1 MWSQLRSAAES
12 IAEDITGQ
20 QAPASGN
27 TQEQGGNMQSIP
39 SSTESTS
46 GEDAEIVPMH
56 EKAEDPEMAKIM
68 SEIGDLDVDGLD
80 EEVDLH
86 EDEEVKLNFL
96 EECLLPQEDD
106 SSPINPWDH
115 QSMMQELNTRWQE
128 AYRQM
133 EKKQED
139 MIIDQAN
146 LFDEQR
152 SALEIKS
159 RDDMAKVMEAQ
170 KESKEKV
177 TSMANEIELLKLE
190 LEEAQ
195 LESAIQSKRTMDEV
209 EREVKKTHENKVQ
222 KAVNEA
228 YKAFEKEK
236 QREILALTK
245 EFERVRM
252 EDQTK
257 LSTVREE
264 TDDAQHH
271 EDILAHEAEIQLLIA
286 SYAQQREEMVQDH
299 NREMKKLKL
308 EHKKALKQTAEA
320 IDKVEEE
327 KKVIKSSMEET
338 MEKDRVVWEDEH
350 AQVLVWAVEDALLK
364 QKATLMMQYQQE
376 IERLVSRKED
386 EMMRALGLSLN
397 PDVQNALLEVEKE
410 HQEKVAEAVHE
421 VDAKLR
427 NEHEQKWKEYLDES
441 KRMTEDALE
450 KERSQLA
457 EELVKQKHE
466 LVMEQEEAKQV
477 AIQEAVQV
485 EREQQTTERQSE
497 EQKLN
502 EAHALEIKDIQDRI
516 AEEQRLLVIEELK
529 VESES
534 IETDLQQRI
543 EGLGNE
549 VANLREQAKLST
561 EEVARINSV
570 VNEKD
575 NTITELTL
583 EIKKAKSS
591 TNSPSVRAVTSAAR
605 SVTSEKEDK
614 KIKTTPEKT
623 SIRIS
628 PTRSI
633 PKSNSLKSALK
644 VSPTHSSTNNGSS
657 RTLPGLKVS
666 PVNSASPT
674 SEKEDKKIKTT
685 PEKTSLQMSPTR
697 SIPKRSSL
705 KSALK
710 VSPTH
715 SSTNNG
721 SSRTL
726 PGLKVS
732 PLNSVSSSKKVTVR
746 DADQFQAL
754 SPLTTVSID
763 VHETEEWI
771 EVKSKNAS
779 KSSLKKG
786 AVASPK
792 KSASKTISKKSRLS
806 YNEVRSSGY
815 GQMISPPP
823 KGLTRHQSV
832 PAKVKSF
839 SLAAKSPAL
848 SVGHSLD
855 EDTDGKAKIRAAMPP
870 TPDRRI
876 NPSTLDP
883 NEIRIMVLDIPIT
896 GLRKIAQRVGAKII
910 EDLEDAWS
918 ATHVIAGDNDTS
930 MRRTPKLM
938 IALSCTPHILHM
950 DWLRQCAKEK
960 TIASTRNY
968 VILDDHVAEKKYN
981 FSMKHTLVEGNQR
994 RKEGGLFFGWT
1005 ILFAPG
1011 VAGNRAPRKKAL
1023 ELIVQAAGGIPVFSP
1038 EKPLMKDE
1046 ESKARVIVITS
1057 DPPTEKQTSY
1067 PDLIQVS
1074 QEGAGF
1080 LTTTWLFDCITRQKF
1095 LGTK

>member
-20 QAPASGN
+20 QASASGN
-27 TQEQGGNMQSIP
+27 TQEQGEKTQSVP
-39 SSTESTS
+39 SSTESTN
-46 GEDAEIVPMH
+46 GENAEIVAMH
-56 EKAEDPEMAKIM
+56 EKAEDPEIAKIM
-68 SEIGDLDVDGLD
+68 SEIGDLGVDGLD

-159 RDDMAKVMEAQ
+159 RDDIEKVTKAQ
-170 KESKEKV
+170 MESKEKV

-209 EREVKKTHENKVQ
+209 EREVKKSHEDKVQ
-222 KAVNEA
+222 AAVNEA

-264 TDDAQHH
+264 ADDFQHH
-271 EDILAHEAEIQLLIA
+271 EEILAHEAEIQLLMA
-286 SYAQQREEMVQDH
+286 SYAQQREEMVHDH

-308 EHKKALKQTAEA
+308 EHKKALKQTTEA

-327 KKVIKSSMEET
+327 KKTIESSMEE
-338 MEKDRVVWEDEH
+338 MMDKDRVVWEEEH

-397 PDVQNALLEVEKE
+397 PDVQNALLEVEME
-410 HQEKVAEAVHE
+410 HQEKVAEAVQE

-466 LVMEQEEAKQV
+466 LVMEQEAAKQV
-477 AIQEAVQV
+477 AIQEAVEV
-485 EREQQTTERQSE
+485 EREQQTTERESE
-497 EQKLN
+497 EQKLK
-502 EAHALEIKDIQDRI
+502 EAHALEIKEIQDRI
-516 AEEQRLLVIEELK
+516 AEEQRLLATKELK
-529 VESES
+529 VESEI

-543 EGLGNE
+543 EGLGKE
-549 VANLREQAKLST
+549 VAKLHEQGKLSR

-570 VNEKD
+570 VDEKD

-591 TNSPSVRAVTSAAR
+591 ASSSNVGAVKSAAR
-605 SVTSEKEDK
+605 SVTSEKEDTK
-614 KIKTTPEKT
+614 VKTTPEKT
-623 SIRIS
+623 SIQIS

-633 PKSNSLKSALK
+633 PKRNSLKSALK
-644 VSPTHSSTNNGSS
+644 FSPTHSSTNNGSS
-657 RTLPGLKVS
+657 RTLPGLKAS
-666 PVNSASPT
+666 PVNSASP
-674 SEKEDKKIKTT
+674 
-685 PEKTSLQMSPTR
+685 
-697 SIPKRSSL
+697 
-705 KSALK
+705 
-710 VSPTH
+710 
-715 SSTNNG
+715 
-721 SSRTL
+721 
-726 PGLKVS
+726 
-732 PLNSVSSSKKVTVR
+732 SKKVTVR
-746 DADQFQAL
+746 DEDQFQTL

-763 VHETEEWI
+763 AHGTEEWI

-792 KSASKTISKKSRLS
+792 KSASKTISKKARLS

-815 GQMISPPP
+815 GQMISPPQNS
-823 KGLTRHQSV
+823 LTRHQSV

-855 EDTDGKAKIRAAMPP
+855 EDTDGKAKSRAGMPP

-876 NPSTLDP
+876 NPSKLDP

-918 ATHVIAGDNDTS
+918 ATHVIAGSNETS
-930 MRRTPKLM
+930 IRRTPKLM

-950 DWLRQCAKEK
+950 DWLRQCAKES
-960 TIASTRNY
+960 TIVSTRNY
-968 VILDDHVAEKKYN
+968 IVLDDHVAEKKYN

-1023 ELIVQAAGGIPVFSP
+1023 ELIVQAAGGIPMFSP

-1080 LTTTWLFDCITRQKF
+1080 FTTTWLFDCITRQKF
-1095 LGTK
+1095 LGPK